1 MQQLQQ
7 LLKEK
12 WFLVAADAIVVIG
25 VLSLGLDPK
34 DGFSAFLAVAAI
46 LAASGIVLVPV
57 LREDAGRKQRLAE
70 QARLRAALA
79 EEIDRVRDEVRS
91 AAELA
96 SRRLADAELGAK
108 KAGEAASEAV
118 ARRASTE
125 IAALRS
131 EIAALAKAA
140 EPDEELAGQIQ
151 SIADAARA
159 AAADAEEAIEKAEAA
174 SKAGD
179 EVARLSKELSALRAA
194 LSQAQAD
201 AAKAVDQ
208 VAALREELERL
219 RANPSEASAPAA
231 IIATSDDEPEAETR
245 AVESEQDDEL
255 PTEVPPAPS
264 PPEPVLDEPE
274 PEEEVTPEP
283 KPEPAPVARTVIADE
298 SSAQGTRL
306 LVNLMIGIGN
316 KPFVR
321 GTGPGLSEEVGVP
334 MQFVAIGRWLWV
346 CPEGHSAVTVQ
357 VWKNDK
363 APVGE
368 AVHIPAGESREL
380 DEDHFQG

>member
-125 IAALRS
+125 IAALRA
-131 EIAALAKAA
+131 ELAALAKAA

-174 SKAGD
+174 AKAGD
-179 EVARLSKELSALRAA
+179 EAARLAKELAALRSA
-194 LSQAQAD
+194 LSQAQSD
-201 AAKAVDQ
+201 AAKAIEQ
-208 VAALREELERL
+208 VAALRDEVERL

-231 IIATSDDEPEAETR
+231 IIAQGDDEPEADIR
-245 AVESEQDDEL
+245 AVESEAEEEL
-255 PTEVPPAPS
+255 PTEIPPAPVAIES
-264 PPEPVLDEPE
+264 HADEPEAEAEPE
-274 PEEEVTPEP
+274 PEPE
-283 KPEPAPVARTVIADE
+283 PEPAPVVRTVIADE

-363 APVGE
+363 SPVGE

>member
-125 IAALRS
+125 IAALRA
-131 EIAALAKAA
+131 ELAALAKAA

-231 IIATSDDEPEAETR
+231 IIAQGDDEPEADIR
-245 AVESEQDDEL
+245 AVESEAEEEL
-255 PTEVPPAPS
+255 PTEIPPAPVAIES
-264 PPEPVLDEPE
+264 HADEPEAEAEPE
-274 PEEEVTPEP
+274 PEPE
-283 KPEPAPVARTVIADE
+283 PEPAPVVRTVIADE

-363 APVGE
+363 SPVGE

>member
-12 WFLVAADAIVVIG
+12 WFLVAADALVVIG
-25 VLSLGLDPK
+25 VLSLGLDPR

-46 LAASGIVLVPV
+46 LAASGIVLLPV

-79 EEIDRVRDEVRS
+79 EEIDRVRDEVR
-91 AAELA
+91 AATEL
-96 SRRLADAELGAK
+96 SQRRLADAELGAK

-118 ARRASTE
+118 ARRASAE
-125 IAALRS
+125 IAALRA
-131 EIAALAKAA
+131 ELAALAKAA
-140 EPDEELAGQIQ
+140 GPDEELAGPLQ
-151 SIADAARA
+151 SIADTARA
-159 AAADAEEAIEKAEAA
+159 AAADAEEALEKAAA
-174 SKAGD
+174 AAKAAD
-179 EVARLSKELSALRAA
+179 ESARLAKELAALRASLA
-194 LSQAQAD
+194 QAQAD
-201 AAKAVDQ
+201 AAQAVEQ
-208 VAALREELERL
+208 VAALRDEVARL
-219 RANPSEASAPAA
+219 RENPSEASAPAA
-231 IIATSDDEPEAETR
+231 SIATRDAEPEAEIR
-245 AVESEQDDEL
+245 AAELELSDTL

-264 PPEPVLDEPE
+264 APEPEPELEDEPE
-274 PEEEVTPEP
+274 PV
-283 KPEPAPVARTVIADE
+283 APPARTVVADE
-298 SSAQGTRL
+298 SAAHGTRL

-321 GTGPGLSEEVGVP
+321 GTGPGLSEDVGAP
-334 MQFVAIGRWLWV
+334 MQFVAIGRWIWV
-346 CPEGHSAVTVQ
+346 CPEGHAPVTVQ

-363 APVGE
+363 SPVGE

>member
-7 LLKEK
+7 FLKEK

-46 LAASGIVLVPV
+46 LAAALIVLIPV
-57 LREDAGRKQRLAE
+57 LREDAGKKQRLAE

-91 AAELA
+91 ASELT
-96 SRRLADAELGAK
+96 SRRLADAELAAK

-125 IAALRS
+125 IAALRA
-131 EIAALAKAA
+131 ELTTLAKASEA
-140 EPDEELAGQIQ
+140 GEELGNKLQ
-151 SIADAARA
+151 SIADTARA
-159 AAADAEEAIEKAEAA
+159 AAADAEEALENSEKAKTAA
-174 SKAGD
+174 EDS
-179 EVARLSKELSALRAA
+179 ARLSKEVAALRSALA
-194 LSQAQAD
+194 QAQSD
-201 AAKAVDQ
+201 AAKALSEAERAND
-208 VAALREELERL
+208 EITRL
-219 RANPSEASAPAA
+219 RANPSKASAPAA
-231 IIATSDDEPEAETR
+231 SIASSDVEPEAESR
-245 AVESEQDDEL
+245 AVENASNDK
-255 PTEVPPAPS
+255 
-264 PPEPVLDEPE
+264 
-274 PEEEVTPEP
+274 EEETREP
-283 KPEPAPVARTVIADE
+283 DSSDESASIEDKDVPVVRTVIADE
-298 SSAQGTRL
+298 EAATGTRL
-306 LVNLMIGIGN
+306 LVNLMMGIGN

-321 GTGPGLSEEVGVP
+321 GTGPGLSESAGQP

-346 CPEGHSAVTVQ
+346 CPESQTAATVQ

-363 APVGE
+363 TAVGE
-368 AVHIPAGESREL
+368 PVHIPAGELREL

>member
-12 WFLVAADAIVVIG
+12 WFLVAADALVVIG
-25 VLSLGLDPK
+25 VLSLGLDPN

-46 LAASGIVLVPV
+46 LAASGIVLIPV

-96 SRRLADAELGAK
+96 ARRLADAELGAK

-125 IAALRS
+125 IAALRA
-131 EIAALAKAA
+131 EIAAIAKAA
-140 EPDEELAGQIQ
+140 EPDDELAGQIQ

-159 AAADAEEAIEKAEAA
+159 AAADAEEALEKAEAA
-174 SKAGD
+174 SQSGD
-179 EVARLSKELSALRAA
+179 ETARLSKELAALRSA

-219 RANPSEASAPAA
+219 RANPSKASAPAA
-231 IIATSDDEPEAETR
+231 IIATTDDEQEAETR
-245 AVESEQDDEL
+245 AVESEQDDAL
-255 PTEVPPAPS
+255 PTEVPPALSS
-264 PPEPVLDEPE
+264 PQSIFEEPESEPE
-274 PEEEVTPEP
+274 PEPE
-283 KPEPAPVARTVIADE
+283 PEPAPVVRTVIADE

-321 GTGPGLSEEVGVP
+321 GTGPGLSEEVGTP

-346 CPEGHSAVTVQ
+346 CPESHSAATVQ

-363 APVGE
+363 SPVGE